1 MRQLLFAA
9 AFAVLFAV
17 STAKKSKESAKP
29 DWAKKDVRDFNDADL
44 ERLYEQ
50 WEEDEE
56 PLEPDELPEYMR
68 PAPKIDMS
76 KMDASNPENILRA
89 SKKGRMLMT
98 FITLLGKPT
107 REETEE
113 ITSIW
118 QTSLMNNH
126 INVDRYILDDN
137 RALFTFRDGSQAW
150 EAKDYLIQQDQ
161 LETITIENKPYYGKN
176 AGDKELQD
184 LIDLINKKYK
194 HIKKNK

>member
-1 MRQLLFAA
+1 MRKVLFSA
-9 AFAVLFAV
+9 AFALLFVA
-17 STAKKSKESAKP
+17 STAKKSKEGAKP

-50 WEEDEE
+50 WEANEE
-56 PLEPDELPEYMR
+56 PLEPDELPEHMR

-76 KMDASNPENILRA
+76 KMDTSNPENILKA

-126 INVDRYILDDN
+126 ISVDRYILDDN
-137 RALFTFRDGSQAW
+137 RALFTFKDGSQAW
-150 EAKDYLIQQDQ
+150 EAKDFLVQQDQ

-176 AGDKELQD
+176 AGDKVC
-184 LIDLINKKYK
+184 
-194 HIKKNK
+194 

>member
-176 AGDKELQD
+176 AGDKAQSKKASDEL
-184 LIDLINKKYK
+184 
-194 HIKKNK
+194 

>member
-9 AFAVLFAV
+9 ALTALLLA
-17 STAKKSKESAKP
+17 STAKKSKEGAKP

-76 KMDASNPENILRA
+76 KLDASNPENILKA

-126 INVDRYILDDN
+126 ISVDRI
-137 RALFTFRDGSQAW
+137 
-150 EAKDYLIQQDQ
+150 K

-176 AGDKELQD
+176 AGDKISARAWPAPVDKCQEESQLSNTTPQTTPGSSMKD
-184 LIDLINKKYK
+184 VPKRTKEDALNAK
-194 HIKKNK
+194 